1 MQQKHTNKGQGQMKT
16 QTQFVDKKITII
28 WTELFNN
35 TNPFF
40 SNGKFAQVGFTWQV
54 ENQMTDIEI
63 LEKIY
68 RDTNLYSGII
78 WEMIEEILPANRPH
92 TALSVGDLLVI
103 DGTTYRCED
112 FGWKELGA

>member
-1 MQQKHTNKGQGQMKT
+1 MKQKHTNKGQGQMKT

-28 WTELFNN
+28 WNSMIHKNKYAELSF
-35 TNPFF
+35 
-40 SNGKFAQVGFTWQV
+40 VWQV
-54 ENQMTDIEI
+54 ANAKTNKEI
-63 LEKIY
+63 LNDIY
-68 RDTNLYSGII
+68 YCTNTYTGII
-78 WEMIEEILPANRPH
+78 WEMIEAVLPANRPH